1 LGFPRITH
9 DLKPLENLSMKRD
22 WNIIRDILL
31 KIESNPADGR
41 PLEVADFSSDLKF
54 EYSKHV
60 EMLLEFKL
68 ISGKLVFQLNPPN
81 YYVITGMT
89 WEGYELLD
97 TIKSD
102 TVWEK
107 TKSIISSAGIS
118 VGLQLLKE
126 IAISQSRDLL
136 IS

>member
-1 LGFPRITH
+1 
-9 DLKPLENLSMKRD
+9 MKRD